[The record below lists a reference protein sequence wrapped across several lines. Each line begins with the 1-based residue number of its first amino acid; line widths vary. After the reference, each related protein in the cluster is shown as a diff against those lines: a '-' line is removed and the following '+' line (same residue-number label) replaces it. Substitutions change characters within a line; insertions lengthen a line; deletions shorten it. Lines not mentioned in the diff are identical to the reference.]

1 MAALV
6 VLPLSDASSETPADV
21 AALFGARESVDEV
34 SLSPDGTR
42 LAFLGPGPG
51 AATGLYVRD
60 VADDAPTKPV
70 ITSDGKPERLG
81 GCHWVSNQRL
91 ACSFFAIVE
100 VEGRMVRMS
109 RLFAIDADGKN
120 IRALST
126 RQNSNSRGIQLGG
139 GNVIDWLPDEDG
151 AVLMTR
157 IYLPDDHIGSHLG
170 STRQGVGV
178 DRIDTATLSVR
189 TIEQPHDKTIE
200 YISDGRGAVRIQGLR
215 GIAGA
220 TQQDTGIT
228 TYEYRKAGSRG
239 WERLSIV
246 NSVTGEG
253 FNPFAVDHDLNVA
266 YGFKKKDGRTAFYS
280 VALDGSLKETLILAR
295 DDVDV
300 DGLVRIGRRNRVVG
314 VSYDTD
320 TRQVVYFDPEIGK
333 VAGAL
338 ARALP
343 KAPRLRVVDS
353 SVDERKLLIF
363 AAAIPIPASTTYSI
377 ATSAT
382 SIS

>member
-1 MAALV
+1 
-6 VLPLSDASSETPADV
+6 
-21 AALFGARESVDEV
+21 
-34 SLSPDGTR
+34 
-42 LAFLGPGPG
+42 
-51 AATGLYVRD
+51 
-60 VADDAPTKPV
+60 
-70 ITSDGKPERLG
+70 
-81 GCHWVSNQRL
+81 
-91 ACSFFAIVE
+91 
-100 VEGRMVRMS
+100 
-109 RLFAIDADGKN
+109 
-120 IRALST
+120 
-126 RQNSNSRGIQLGG
+126 
-139 GNVIDWLPDEDG
+139 
-151 AVLMTR
+151 
-157 IYLPDDHIGSHLG
+157 
-170 STRQGVGV
+170 VGV